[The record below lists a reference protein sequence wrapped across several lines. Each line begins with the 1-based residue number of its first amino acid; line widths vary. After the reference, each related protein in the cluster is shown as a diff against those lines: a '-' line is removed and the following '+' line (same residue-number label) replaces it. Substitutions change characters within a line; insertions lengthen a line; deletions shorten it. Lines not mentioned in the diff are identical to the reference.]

1 MPHFH
6 GPVRRNLEKRAH
18 SGLYELVIPADKQK
32 GAFMNRLATVNSIL
46 LPYILILAV
55 AVLRLTVSHPYN
67 FVPVFAC
74 LLLFGACRPSRE
86 FATPLLALIGIDIFL
101 TTHRYGYA
109 LTGGHAVTWIWYLGA
124 MFLGAAMLGNSIS
137 PRRVLGSSLIASI
150 SFFVVSNFTVWAEW
164 GMYPKT
170 IGGLGACYIAALPF
184 FRNSVVS
191 EIVFSALIFSLA
203 YVSENYMP
211 APRMRSTCS

>member
-164 GMYPKT
+164 GMYQKT
-170 IGGLGACYIAALPF
+170 LSGLGACYIAALPF
-184 FRNSVVS
+184 FRNSIVS
-191 EIVFSALIFSLA
+191 EAIFSVLIFTLA